1 MNKIFFIMGKNKKA
15 DKRLAEAKDYV
26 KNVQLN
32 RQGLKVEKRPAT
44 PKIDPAK
51 VGRNIVSTFVAESC
65 ITYTDIRDYKN
76 RVFRKGQLLINYGN
90 CLIGSVDGRM
100 GLMTSLI

>member
-1 MNKIFFIMGKNKKA
+1 MGKNKKA

-51 VGRNIVSTFVAESC
+51 VGRNIVCTFVAESC

-76 RVFRKGQLLINYGN
+76 RIFRKGQLLINYGN
-90 CLIGSVDGRM
+90 RLIGSVDGRM

>member
-51 VGRNIVSTFVAESC
+51 VGRNIVSTFVADRS

-90 CLIGSVDGRM
+90 LLIGSVDGRM